1 MHMVAHCDLCEIAV
15 CEIFNV
21 KELCDLENRVSVRS
35 LVVFTSKYDWCL
47 KALGYMLLYHITCLQ
62 LPVSHHGCIEPNV
75 CRISCIL
82 MANSLQFKFVV

>member
-35 LVVFTSKYDWCL
+35 LVVFTSKYDW
-47 KALGYMLLYHITCLQ
+47 
-62 LPVSHHGCIEPNV
+62 
-75 CRISCIL
+75 
-82 MANSLQFKFVV
+82 